1 VLYPQNQL
9 KIEPLTL
16 SVDVQLPQTV
26 DMFGRWCLLKQ
37 QRKFRLEPKP
47 STLNHCQRLV
57 NQKIFRAVGSF
68 DFKVT
73 PSKTTLKHDESLD
86 LVVSVCEKET

>member
-1 VLYPQNQL
+1 
-9 KIEPLTL
+9 
-16 SVDVQLPQTV
+16 
-26 DMFGRWCLLKQ
+26 MFGRMVLTETTK
-37 QRKFRLEPKP
+37 KVSAGAKP

-57 NQKIFRAVGSF
+57 NQKIFRVRRKF

-86 LVVSVCEKET
+86 LVVSVNGKGT